1 MNTHAAM
8 RRRQAGMAPNGR
20 QAGTAPVGRQAGT
33 APVGRQAGTAL
44 IGRQAGLTLIEVL
57 VAILIFSFGL
67 LGFVGLQARAIQF
80 SVGAEDTNRAALL
93 ANEMGT
99 LLVTRLPPGVAIDLS
114 GLSTDIAAWQARAA
128 SATGAGLPNGAASV
142 AASGNAATITVTWRP
157 ANAASN
163 GAASTNRYVTDVVLP

>member
-1 MNTHAAM
+1 MKLHAAASRG
-8 RRRQAGMAPNGR
+8 RRSGTVPIGRRAGVVTNAQQAG
-20 QAGTAPVGRQAGT
+20 V
-33 APVGRQAGTAL
+33 VS
-44 IGRQAGLTLIEVL
+44 IGPQAGLTLIEVL